1 MACLSGW
8 GCHLEQWLF
17 LPVVNRSDLPGTSIL
32 FCVCGWHTY
41 LQPWSYF
48 SSWTCAKNI
57 WSPPTPRSQHQH
69 WQVYICS
76 FYSDYLSMRVSESGC
91 FPLVK
96 HTESIPAFPSLAARS
111 IQLLGPSGVYSKKLS
126 ASESIYS
133 AFDRE
138 MFAAYSSLCHF
149 HFLLKGKD
157 FVLFTV
163 HKPWS
168 AMQQCRLSFLSKF
181 NCDVCHLTGAENLV
195 ADALSCPDPTHSLA
209 VPNSP
214 CPSDV

>member
-1 MACLSGW
+1 MYVDDILISSPDLIS
-8 GCHLEQWLF
+8 HLEHVQRIF
-17 LPVVNRSDLPGTSIL
+17 DLLQLQGLSINTDRCT
-32 FCVCGWHTY
+32 FAASTV
-41 LQPWSYF
+41 
-48 SSWTCAKNI
+48 
-57 WSPPTPRSQHQH
+57 
-69 WQVYICS
+69 
-76 FYSDYLSMRVSESGC
+76 DYHSMRVSESGC

-126 ASESIYS
+126 ASESRYS
-133 AFDRE
+133 AFDHE

-181 NCDVCHLTGAENLV
+181 NCDVCHLTGAENVV
-195 ADALSCPDPTHSLA
+195 ADALSCPDPTHSSA

-214 CPSDV
+214 CSSDA